1 MPSIENE
8 ILSSCTDIDPDEEQL
23 QKIRGYMSNS
33 VDMDRLISRATLEG
47 LGGFFYKNLLKAGLL
62 ETVSPRH
69 KQQLYTIYYLT
80 VRNNIRF
87 LHVLNTI
94 LDGLNQAGIDIVLL
108 QGMALLNA
116 VYRDVGL
123 RPMQDMDMWV
133 LPQDYQGLVDTM
145 IRRGFGRDPLYPSTF
160 RKGDTVLDVH
170 THILWAD
177 RIKSRAH
184 LLNLNQD
191 EIFSKAVKENSN
203 GRKILR
209 LNPQDQFLY
218 LGLHALK
225 HNFERLIWLVDLKS
239 LVGEW
244 TPPDWA
250 DLVDRAEVLGHKQ
263 TLLYILYLLKN
274 IFDIRLPDGISS
286 FLNNW
291 HPGFLEKKMLHR
303 RIQGRSIPTW
313 AQLIM
318 ISNGRGFGQ
327 RVAFF
332 CETLFPRPEVLR
344 QVFADTPRLSVPQ
357 LFWRRVLQVMGFGR
371 LL

>member
-1 MPSIENE
+1 MPAIENE
-8 ILSSCTDIDPDEEQL
+8 ILSSCTDIDPDEDQL

-47 LGGFFYKNLLKAGLL
+47 LGGFLYKNLLKAGLL

-87 LHVLNTI
+87 LHVLNTV

-133 LPQDYQGLVDTM
+133 LPKDYQGLVDTM
-145 IRRGFGRDPLYPSTF
+145 IRRGFGRDPLYPNTF

-184 LLNLNQD
+184 LLNLNQE
-191 EIFSKAVKENSN
+191 EIFSKAVKENSD

-250 DLVDRAEVLGHKQ
+250 DLVDRAEALGHKQ
-263 TLLYILYLLKN
+263 TLLYLLYLLKN

-291 HPGFLEKKMLHR
+291 HPGFWEKKMLHR
-303 RIQGRSIPTW
+303 RIQGRSIRTW

-318 ISNGRGFGQ
+318 ISNGRKLGQ

-371 LL
+371 LP